1 LTRKLKRDLPG
12 YDVSTVQE
20 MGWASIRNGELI
32 KRMSGKVDVFITG
45 DQNLRYQQNLSSLK
59 FAILILVAVNNR
71 YQTLKALMPKVLE
84 RIPELKPGDV
94 IEIR

>member
-1 LTRKLKRDLPG
+1 LTRKLKRELPG

-32 KRMSGKVDVFITG
+32 KLMTGKIDVFITG

-59 FAILILVAVNNR
+59 FAIIVLIAVNNN
-71 YQTLKALMPKVLE
+71 YKTLQPLMPLVLAKL
-84 RIPELKPGDV
+84 PEIKPGEI
-94 IEIR
+94 IEIN